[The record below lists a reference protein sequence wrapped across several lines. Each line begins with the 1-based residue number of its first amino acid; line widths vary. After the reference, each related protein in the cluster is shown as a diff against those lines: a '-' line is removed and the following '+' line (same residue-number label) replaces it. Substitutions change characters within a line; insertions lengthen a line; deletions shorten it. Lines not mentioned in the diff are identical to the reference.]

1 MLRRFLPLLALLA
14 LSVATLL
21 ARLWDI
27 QVVQHDVWATEAANI
42 VRSYGIEP
50 YRRGAILDRDGEVI
64 VRDEKRYV
72 LEFIWRDFRRGHP
85 LGQLAMLRSLALARP
100 VGLDEARRVGGRP
113 HVPRLRGALVPA
125 QRSGGVGGHLRR
137 QSWEEV

>member
-1 MLRRFLPLLALLA
+1 MLRRFLPLLAILG

-50 YRRGAILDRDGEVI
+50 YRRGAILDRHGEVI
-64 VRDEKRYV
+64 VRDEERYV
-72 LEFIWRDFRRGHP
+72 IEFIWRDFRRSH
-85 LGQLAMLRSLALARP
+85 
-100 VGLDEARRVGGRP
+100 
-113 HVPRLRGALVPA
+113 
-125 QRSGGVGGHLRR
+125 
-137 QSWEEV
+137 